1 MYGMSQSER
10 ICTRCVCDTTIP
22 NIRFD
27 ENGVCNFCKS
37 HDLLLLYYPQD
48 KVRQREELSELIKK
62 IRGKGI
68 GKKYDCI
75 MGVSG
80 GTDSTYALYLAKKLG
95 LRPLAVHF
103 DNGWDTEI
111 ATKNIK
117 NAVSILNIDLFTYTA
132 DWEEFRNLQIAF
144 LKASVPGIEI
154 PTDVAIHGVLYKA
167 AIKNNIK
174 YILGGQSF
182 MTEGTVPR
190 EWSYMDGTYVKSV
203 NKQYGKIQLQTYPNA
218 TINQIAY
225 NTFVRGIKQIPF
237 LNYIQYSKRE
247 AQQVL
252 QRELGWTYYGG
263 HHHEN
268 IYTKFSSAW
277 YLREKFNIDK
287 RKISL
292 SGPVRMGHMS
302 REEAIEELGKEPTI
316 EHDLVEYCIKKLK
329 ISQQQFDDI
338 MALPPKTFH
347 DYHTSYS
354 ILHKLRFFVK
364 LAVRMKIITPV
375 LYEKYI
381 A

>member
-1 MYGMSQSER
+1 MMINFAR

-22 NIRFD
+22 NIQFD

-37 HDLLLLYYPQD
+37 HDLLLQYYQQD
-48 KVRQREELSELIKK
+48 KARRQDKLSELITK

-80 GTDSTYALYLAKKLG
+80 GTDSTYALYLAKQLG

-103 DNGWDTEI
+103 DNGWDTDI
-111 ATKNIK
+111 ATKNIE
-117 NAVSILNIDLFTYTA
+117 NAVSILDIDFFTYTV
-132 DWEEFRNLQIAF
+132 DWEEFRNLQVAF
-144 LKASVPGIEI
+144 LKASVPGIEV
-154 PTDVAIHGVLYKA
+154 PTDVAIHGTLYKT
-167 AIKNNIK
+167 AIANDIK

-203 NKQYGKIQLQTYPNA
+203 NKKYGRIPLRTYPNA
-218 TINQIAY
+218 TIYQIAY

-237 LNYIQYSKRE
+237 LNYIQYNKKE

-252 QRELGWTYYGG
+252 KKELGWTYYGG

-277 YLREKFNIDK
+277 YLKKKFSIDK

-292 SGPVRMGHMS
+292 SGPVRMGHIS
-302 REEAIEELGKEPTI
+302 REEALEELGKEPPI
-316 EHDLVEYCIKKLK
+316 EPELVEYCIKKLEL
-329 ISQQQFDDI
+329 SQQQFDDI
-338 MALPPKTFH
+338 MTLPLKAFH
-347 DYHTSYS
+347 DYHTSYNM
-354 ILHKLRFFVK
+354 LQRFRFFVK
-364 LAVRMKIITPV
+364 LAVKMNIITPV

-381 A
+381 E